1 MSENKL
7 QRNNNVKAIEGDKGD
22 QKTVNLP
29 TSSRNVII
37 AGLLF
42 VALFFGGI
50 GVWAATANLEGAVI
64 AQGDIIVETYRQQVQ
79 HRDGGIVKDI
89 KVREGYQVEKGDV
102 LITLDGE
109 EVRAQRDMYR
119 ARMDSFLARQARL
132 MAEIQNADSI
142 EWPLAL
148 LERSHLPDATESME
162 SEEQIFKSRMEAKNS
177 RIELLRAQINTQN
190 SLIHGRERQL
200 QSIEDTISS
209 LEEEIQAKDP
219 LLEGGFIDITE
230 ILELQRT
237 LNSNRANKEELTTE
251 IDQAEERIKELE
263 LEITDL
269 EKSYAQ
275 EAASELGDV
284 RQEIVDL
291 REQMRPAED
300 AARRLNVTA
309 PKAGV
314 VVNLEVRTEGG
325 VIQGGEP
332 LMEIV
337 PRDTGLIVSAKV
349 DPDKIDD
356 VRKGQDASVMLSA
369 FPRRY
374 TPKVKGVVTYVAA
387 DRTEPEQRDEPP
399 YYLTYVQL
407 DQQSLKDAIDD
418 PGKLTPGM
426 PAEVY
431 IQTEA
436 QTVMSYVLSPIID
449 SMDRAFREN

>member
-1 MSENKL
+1 MSENTL
-7 QRNNNVKAIEGDKGD
+7 QNNNNVKAIEGGQGEPK
-22 QKTVNLP
+22 KVNLP
-29 TSSRNVII
+29 TSSRNVVI

-64 AQGDIIVETYRQQVQ
+64 AQGDVIVETYRQQVQ

-89 KVREGYQVEKGDV
+89 KVREGYQVEKGEV

-119 ARMDSFLARQARL
+119 ARMDTLQARQARL
-132 MAEIQNADSI
+132 MAEIDGADTI
-142 EWPLAL
+142 EWPLVL
-148 LERSHLPDATESME
+148 LDRSHLSDAAESME
-162 SEEQIFKSRMEAKNS
+162 SEKRIFQSRMAAKQSKKN
-177 RIELLRAQINTQN
+177 LLEAQIKTQH
-190 SLIHGRERQL
+190 SLIEGRKRQL
-200 QSIEDTISS
+200 KSIEDTISS
-209 LEEEIQAKDP
+209 LQEEIKAKEP
-219 LLEGGFIDITE
+219 LLEGGFIDITQV
-230 ILELQRT
+230 LELQRN
-237 LNSNRANKEELTTE
+237 LNSNQARQEELRTE
-251 IDQAEERIKELE
+251 IEQSRERIQELE
-263 LEITDL
+263 LEIDDL

-291 REQMRPAED
+291 REQLRPAED

-309 PKAGV
+309 PKSGV

-337 PRDTGLIVSAKV
+337 PTDSRLIVSARV

-387 DRTEPEQRDEPP
+387 DRTEPEQRDIPP
-399 YYLTYVQL
+399 HYLTYVEL
-407 DQQSLKDAIDD
+407 DQESLQEAIGD